1 MVWAHWPRG
10 HEAAGVRGAG
20 GRASSTGPGNPS
32 PAGTV
37 LDDVSKNHTCVP
49 ITQCPCMLSGVVY
62 APGEV
67 VTAACQTW

>member
-1 MVWAHWPRG
+1 MG
-10 HEAAGVRGAG
+10 
-20 GRASSTGPGNPS
+20 TGSPS

-37 LDDVSKNHTCVP
+37 LDDISRNHTCVP
-49 ITQCPCMLSGVVY
+49 VTQCPCMLNGVVY